1 VVGDGGVFEE
11 VVALKKL
18 GVVVVSCLLMPE
30 FVLGHRG
37 VRAAKKKRRHGKG
50 NGKALDFHGHIVSIC
65 GKKCRKGY
73 T

>member
-1 VVGDGGVFEE
+1 
-11 VVALKKL
+11 
-18 GVVVVSCLLMPE
+18 MPE